1 MGTFGGILL
10 VCVIVFVA
18 GLIAYV
24 GDRVGHQVGRKRMT
38 LFGLRPKYTSTIVA
52 VGTGMG
58 IALVATVVPLL
69 TAPLARDAFFHL
81 SEINNKVNELQ
92 AQADA
97 LQHQTRDNNVIVNH
111 GDLLYQQF
119 LIITPQ
125 DSHKVALAKLSAFF
139 DAVVASLN
147 SNFIPT
153 GLKPFKGKASDADI
167 AKKLDAVL
175 VDPKVQGALTRGPV
189 LLVAIADENLFPGDT
204 IQFTFAPYADVQIF
218 RAHQAIASVEV
229 DGGSSFVPNIAYGQL
244 ATAVRDAAIESGM
257 PVYFA
262 SPLASPSAAAI
273 DATRLA
279 IKRGH
284 GHFYITARAARD
296 VYPHTG
302 GVPITFD
309 LRRSP
314 PATGANR

>member
-10 VCVIVFVA
+10 VILIVVVA

-52 VGTGMG
+52 VGTGMA
-58 IALVATVVPLL
+58 IALIATVVPLL

-97 LQHQTRDNNVIVNH
+97 LQKQTRETNVVVNH

-119 LIITPQ
+119 LIITAQ
-125 DSHKVALAKLSAFF
+125 ESHRTQLAKLSAFF

-147 SNFIPT
+147 SNYIPA
-153 GLKPFKGKASDADI
+153 GLKPFKGKSSDPDI
-167 AKKLDAVL
+167 ARKLNAVL
-175 VDPKVQGALTRGPV
+175 ADQKVQGALIRGPA
-189 LLVAIADENLFPGDT
+189 LLVAIADQNLFPGDT
-204 IQFTFAPYADVQIF
+204 IQFTFAPYADVPIF
-218 RAHQAIASVEV
+218 RTHQPIASVEV
-229 DGGSSFVPNIAYGQL
+229 DGGSSLVPNIAYGQL
-244 ATAVRDAAIESGM
+244 ASAVRDAAIEGGM

-262 SPLASPSAAAI
+262 LPFAQPNPAEV
-273 DATRLA
+273 DATRRA
-279 IKRGH
+279 IKRGR
-284 GHFYITARAARD
+284 GRFYITARAVRD

-302 GVPITFD
+302 GVPVGFSLSRT
-309 LRRSP
+309 P
-314 PATGANR
+314 K

>member
-1 MGTFGGILL
+1 MGVFGGFLL
-10 VCVIVFVA
+10 IVLIVVVA

-52 VGTGMG
+52 VGTGMA
-58 IALVATVVPLL
+58 IALIATVVPLL

-81 SEINNKVNELQ
+81 SEINNRVNELQ

-97 LQHQTRDNNVIVNH
+97 LQKQTRETNVILNH

-125 DSHKVALAKLSAFF
+125 QSHKAQLAALSAFF

-147 SNFIPT
+147 SNYIPA
-153 GLKPFKGKASDADI
+153 GLKPFKGKSGDVDI
-167 AKKLDAVL
+167 ARKLNAVL
-175 VDPKVQGALTRGPV
+175 ADQKVQGALIRAPV
-189 LLVAIADENLFPGDT
+189 LLVAIADQNLFPGDT
-204 IQFTFAPYADVQIF
+204 IQFTFAPYADVPIF
-218 RAHQAIASVEV
+218 RAHQPIASVEV
-229 DGGSSFVPNIAYGQL
+229 DGGSSLVPNIAYGQL
-244 ATAVRDAAIESGM
+244 ATAVRDTAIEVGM

-262 SPLASPSAAAI
+262 LPFAQPSPAEV
-273 DATRLA
+273 DATRQA
-279 IKRGH
+279 IKRGR
-284 GHFYITARAARD
+284 GRFYIIARAARD

-302 GVPITFD
+302 GVPVSFQLSRT
-309 LRRSP
+309 P
-314 PATGANR
+314 K

>member
-10 VCVIVFVA
+10 VILIVFVA

-58 IALVATVVPLL
+58 IAFIATVVPLL

-81 SEINNKVNELQ
+81 SEINNRVNELQ

-97 LQHQTRDNNVIVNH
+97 LQKQTRETNVVVNH

-125 DSHKVALAKLSAFF
+125 QSRRAQLVALSAFF

-147 SNFIPT
+147 SNYVPA
-153 GLKPFKGKASDADI
+153 GLKPFKGKSGDPEI
-167 AKKLDAVL
+167 ARKLDAVIG
-175 VDPKVQGALTRGPV
+175 DPKVQGGLIRGPV
-189 LLVAIADENLFPGDT
+189 LLVAIADQNLFPGDT
-204 IQFTFAPYADVQIF
+204 IQFTFAPYADVPIF

-229 DGGSSFVPNIAYGQL
+229 DGGSSLVPNIAYGQL
-244 ATAVRDAAIESGM
+244 ATAVRDVAIESGM

-262 SPLASPSAAAI
+262 SPFSQPSAADI
-273 DATRLA
+273 SATRLA
-279 IKRGH
+279 IKRGK
-284 GHFYITARAARD
+284 GRFYIVARSARD
-296 VYPHTG
+296 IYPHTG
-302 GVPITFD
+302 GVPVTFQ
-309 LRRSP
+309 LSRTP
-314 PATGANR
+314 K

>member
-1 MGTFGGILL
+1 MGTLGGILL
-10 VCVIVFVA
+10 VIVIVVVA

-52 VGTGMG
+52 VGTGMA
-58 IALVATVVPLL
+58 IALIATVVPLL

-81 SEINNKVNELQ
+81 SEINNRVNELQ

-97 LQHQTRDNNVIVNH
+97 LQKQTRETNVVVNH

-125 DSHKVALAKLSAFF
+125 ESHKAQLAALSAFF

-147 SNFIPT
+147 SNYIPA
-153 GLKPFKGKASDADI
+153 GLKPFKGKSSDEDI

-175 VDPKVQGALTRGPV
+175 ADQKVQGELLRGPV
-189 LLVAIADENLFPGDT
+189 LLVAVADQNLFPGDT
-204 IQFTFAPYADVQIF
+204 IQFTFAPYADVPIF
-218 RAHQAIASVEV
+218 RAHQPIASVEV
-229 DGGSSFVPNIAYGQL
+229 DGGTSLVPNIAYGQL
-244 ATAVRDAAIESGM
+244 ASAVRDAAIEGGM

-262 SPLASPSAAAI
+262 LPFSSPTQAQVEE
-273 DATRLA
+273 TRLA
-279 IKRGH
+279 IRRGR
-284 GHFYITARAARD
+284 GRFYIVARASRD

-302 GVPITFD
+302 GVPVTFQ
-309 LRRSP
+309 LSRTP
-314 PATGANR
+314 K